1 MELRVQIQGLRKIEA
16 AMRELPRRLDRK
28 LLDAGLFAGAQVVA
42 EEAQLMAPELREL
55 DPRWSKGA
63 LKRAIRATSIKPSQY
78 AAEAIVGVRKLSSR
92 QIAAFRGRQGKRRRA
107 GKGVRSIDPRDAYYW
122 FFVEFGTAKRRAAN
136 GGRGFLRPAFEAR
149 KTFAVDA
156 AIKVFRDR
164 IQLEMDKLGRTAL
177 L

>member
-1 MELRVQIQGLRKIEA
+1 MELRVEIKGLRQIEA
-16 AMRELPRRLDRK
+16 AMRQLPRRLDRK

-42 EEAQLMAPELREL
+42 EEARLMAPELREL

-78 AAEAIVGVRKLSSR
+78 AAEAIVGVRKLSAR
-92 QIAAFRGRQGKRRRA
+92 QLAAFRGRQAKRRRA

-122 FFVEFGTAKRRAAN
+122 FFVEFGTARARA
-136 GGRGFLRPAFEAR
+136 RPFLRPAFEAR

-164 IQLEMDKLGRTAL
+164 IQLEMDKLGRRAL